1 MQISS
6 VHIISMRPHL
16 LRPLLVLVFLLALN
30 CWLAFWTLVG
40 GAYHLE
46 LMAWPWKL
54 FLSLAMASLVT
65 MLTAAL
71 ASARSTRTLAILIAA
86 VMAVAGG
93 VTYYYHLNEPVDGED
108 SGDEFSRTLTT
119 TRASGATHSAVRA
132 RR

>member
-30 CWLAFWTLVG
+30 CWLALWTLVG

>member
-1 MQISS
+1 
-6 VHIISMRPHL
+6 MRPHL

-30 CWLAFWTLVG
+30 CWLALWTLVG

-54 FLSLAMASLVT
+54 FLSLGMASLVT
-65 MLTAAL
+65 MLAAAL
-71 ASARSTRTLAILIAA
+71 ATARSTRTLALLIAA
-86 VMAVAGG
+86 VMTMAGG

-119 TRASGATHSAVRA
+119 TRASGATHSDVRA